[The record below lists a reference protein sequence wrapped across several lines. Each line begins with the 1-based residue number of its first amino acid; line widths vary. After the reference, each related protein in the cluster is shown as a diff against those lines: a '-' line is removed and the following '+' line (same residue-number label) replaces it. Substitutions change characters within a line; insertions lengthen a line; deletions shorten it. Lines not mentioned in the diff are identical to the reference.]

1 MHNAHKQFNEALL
14 QNSYLDATRNYI
26 LIIGIRNNGERTSS
40 ILDTADLCL
49 YYNTKTNKHCLD
61 IDVSYKFAD
70 SKSMYQHYYLLTLL
84 MIYYLKEDGFGFDL
98 IKQGLT
104 DNMVAGSLKHLYNN
118 MTFANVIE
126 SCMECDDI
134 YCLLME
140 YFCKFD
146 INGIMEELN

>member
-1 MHNAHKQFNEALL
+1 MYNIQKQFNEALL

-26 LIIGIRNNGERTSS
+26 LIVGVRNNGERTSS

-70 SKSMYQHYYLLTLL
+70 LESMYQHYYLLTLL
-84 MIYYLKEDGFGFDL
+84 MIYYLKEDGFRFNL
-98 IKQGLT
+98 IKQGLS
-104 DNMVAGSLKHLYNN
+104 DNMVVSSLKQSYNN
-118 MTFANVIE
+118 TTFADTIG
-126 SCMECDDI
+126 SCMECDNVH
-134 YCLLME
+134 CLLME